1 MFTVRMNSQERSRSL
16 PMLVAALAAS
26 TALLVSALV
35 MASPA
40 NADDTWTQ
48 QGIDID
54 GEAAGDGSGY
64 SVATSADG
72 STVAIGAPYNR
83 GSAGQV
89 RVYTWDGSTWTQ
101 RGGDIDGEAAGDLSG
116 SSVALSADGTTV
128 AIGAGNNDA
137 NGTNAGQAR
146 VYSWNGSTWTQQGI
160 DIDGEAAGDLLGYSV
175 AMSGDGSTVAI
186 GAPFNDGTGGNAGQ
200 VRVYTW
206 NSTNWI
212 QRGGDIDGE
221 AANDFS
227 GWSVALSEDGSTVAV
242 GARSNDG
249 TGSDAGQVRVYTWN
263 STAWAQRG
271 GDIDG
276 EAAGDE
282 SGISVALSADG
293 TTVAIGARY
302 NSGNVSYSGQVRV
315 YTWNSPT
322 WIQRGGDIDGEA
334 ANDESG
340 SSVAMSADGTTVAI
354 GSRYNAS
361 SGSNAGQVRVYTL
374 GGSTWSQRGGDIDG
388 EAAGDE
394 SGKSVAMSADGTTVA
409 IGAPN
414 NDSNGA
420 SAGQVRV
427 FTWPVATGDAIPG
440 PATYFTFLL
449 PDGRECTAIS
459 PQRVQVGTMVEL
471 PGVDALCHTMDGSTV
486 AGWTIPV
493 PNGFT
498 GYGSTVVPF
507 PPGLKVRVIESQR
520 FTLVPLEPIL
530 QIDYDANIAAR
541 DTCTSADFAHTSN
554 DGRIAHVW
562 VPREIHAMARTPL
575 QAPCVPEGHQL
586 TGWNS
591 AGDGTGTTLGLGAPL
606 PQGWATGSGNH
617 HQLYAVWR
625 ISP

>member
-1 MFTVRMNSQERSRSL
+1 
-16 PMLVAALAAS
+16 
-26 TALLVSALV
+26 
-35 MASPA
+35 
-40 NADDTWTQ
+40 
-48 QGIDID
+48 
-54 GEAAGDGSGY
+54 
-64 SVATSADG
+64 
-72 STVAIGAPYNR
+72 
-83 GSAGQV
+83 
-89 RVYTWDGSTWTQ
+89 
-101 RGGDIDGEAAGDLSG
+101 
-116 SSVALSADGTTV
+116 VALSADGTTV

-249 TGSDAGQVRVYTWN
+249 TGSDAGQVRVYTGN

>member
-1 MFTVRMNSQERSRSL
+1 MNSQERSRSL